1 MPQDLTG
8 DGPHRAVG
16 PIGRLPRLDRSPR
29 RVRGALLLASLS
41 IADRA
46 STPPPPAFAPLFSG
60 AGSGR
65 RWHLGGRRHLPPLQ
79 PLRRLAGASRT
90 PQLDPPY
97 RSVETRGGP
106 ERAPQRAQLPPLK
119 HACGTLFVQAA
130 CCGARGAR

>member
-46 STPPPPAFAPLFSG
+46 STPPPPPSPPCFPVQAQAGAGTSG
-60 AGSGR
+60 ADATF
-65 RWHLGGRRHLPPLQ
+65 LL
-79 PLRRLAGASRT
+79 
-90 PQLDPPY
+90 
-97 RSVETRGGP
+97 
-106 ERAPQRAQLPPLK
+106 
-119 HACGTLFVQAA
+119 CNLFVGWPVRAA
-130 CCGARGAR
+130 PHS